1 MKEEIV
7 KMMVGMS
14 GRYSYHTI
22 FQDWVAVMA
31 IAIQNNCVL
40 WHDKI
45 WQEREEH
52 YKNMHRIKNTLCKV
66 KGAAG

>member
-31 IAIQNNCVL
+31 IA
-40 WHDKI
+40 
-45 WQEREEH
+45 
-52 YKNMHRIKNTLCKV
+52 
-66 KGAAG
+66 

>member
-22 FQDWVAVMA
+22 FQDWGMSSYR
-31 IAIQNNCVL
+31 L
-40 WHDKI
+40 HRFI
-45 WQEREEH
+45 WTLMMKKRTH
-52 YKNMHRIKNTLCKV
+52 HIKNTLCKV